1 MNTSPKT
8 SIRRWKVVNLH
19 WVIGADNCSLLSFI
33 TLGPYSFVIV
43 RIFAGPVQRF
53 LFSTKR
59 MRMRTE
65 CVKEVDL
72 LWSLMICFYGNQSSN
87 YLQMKSNFHDTVL
100 DTWLVL
106 YAFARIFFIYFFFL
120 YCASLSGCEFK
131 CIQNQVVIPNHIW
144 LVYHRNFLSRHTT
157 LSLLPRVDDSEVH
170 EIQLFMKWKSFYFIL
185 FIWTFNCQALCIF
198 LKMPLLCI
206 TPNIYF
212 KKATFLTVLC
222 SV

>member
-1 MNTSPKT
+1 MLKK
-8 SIRRWKVVNLH
+8 W
-19 WVIGADNCSLLSFI
+19 
-33 TLGPYSFVIV
+33 
-43 RIFAGPVQRF
+43 
-53 LFSTKR
+53 
-59 MRMRTE
+59 
-65 CVKEVDL
+65 
-72 LWSLMICFYGNQSSN
+72 
-87 YLQMKSNFHDTVL
+87 
-100 DTWLVL
+100 
-106 YAFARIFFIYFFFL
+106 IYFEVLWFVSMETSHPIICKWNQISMILYWIHDLFFMPLLGVFFVFFLFL